1 MLSVALILYGS
12 NSLSGF
18 GTFSDF
24 IMSYSVPLYVAVACQ
39 ESAIRYRYIVGSAS
53 WIISS
58 PLEVFCY
65 FYILLHLLFTV
76 SVSRQ
81 KHSNAANLILYL
93 LPFYFYLFLISKLT
107 RTELES
113 NMCMYMRL

>member
-24 IMSYSVPLYVAVACQ
+24 VMSYSVPLYVAVACQ

-53 WIISS
+53 
-58 PLEVFCY
+58 PLPQRFFVIFIFCCICYLRSQFLVRNIQMPQTLY
-65 FYILLHLLFTV
+65 FIYSHFIFTF
-76 SVSRQ
+76 S
-81 KHSNAANLILYL
+81 
-93 LPFYFYLFLISKLT
+93 
-107 RTELES
+107 
-113 NMCMYMRL
+113 